1 MVFLLKSDHLVK
13 GVTYFLSLFNIR
25 KNIISPGVGPS
36 DPLAYNNV
44 DKIDKF
50 STYSHVVGN
59 FYQNPVISSNLP
71 DPSVIKLKNGQG
83 YALVA
88 TSENAIASDNQ
99 GNFPYNNSTAFPIY
113 FSRGWSNSRVISI
126 YTNKVSCVC
135 VCLFAT
141 YSYQQLS
148 LCYDDL
154 HLLHTLQMLPFFSRL
169 WC

>member
-25 KNIISPGVGPS
+25 KNIISPDVGPS

-113 FSRGWSNSRVISI
+113 FSRGW
-126 YTNKVSCVC
+126 Y
-135 VCLFAT
+135 
-141 YSYQQLS
+141 
-148 LCYDDL
+148 
-154 HLLHTLQMLPFFSRL
+154 P
-169 WC
+169 